1 MNENLERKHQIVD
14 AVRQEFLAANVAL
27 LAEYRGVSVAGMT
40 ELRRKAR
47 ESNVNVRIVKN
58 TLARRAVDDTDFE
71 CLTEH
76 FGGPLAIAVSED
88 PVAVAKVLSE
98 FAKNNDAFEIRVGAM
113 NRELLSPENIAAI
126 AKLPGRDEL
135 IATLLGTMT
144 APIQQLVNTLNQV
157 PASLVRVLAAIRDSK
172 QDESTGD

>member
-1 MNENLERKHQIVD
+1 
-14 AVRQEFLAANVAL
+14 
-27 LAEYRGVSVAGMT
+27 
-40 ELRRKAR
+40 
-47 ESNVNVRIVKN
+47 
-58 TLARRAVDDTDFE
+58 
-71 CLTEH
+71 
-76 FGGPLAIAVSED
+76 
-88 PVAVAKVLSE
+88 
-98 FAKNNDAFEIRVGAM
+98 M

-172 QDESTGD
+172 QDESTCD